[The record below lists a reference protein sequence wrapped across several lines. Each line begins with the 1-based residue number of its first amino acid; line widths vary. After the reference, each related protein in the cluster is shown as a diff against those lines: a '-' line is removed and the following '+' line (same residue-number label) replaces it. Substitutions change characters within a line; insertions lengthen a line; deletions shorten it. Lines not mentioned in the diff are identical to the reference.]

1 MALHPTIAAV
11 TDGIIKRSG
20 PVRARYLQLMD
31 EQSDRGVTRSTM
43 SCGNFAHGLAASEG
57 DKPAIRGNRAINIGI
72 VSAYNDM
79 LSAQAPDGRYPE
91 QMKLFAREVGAT
103 APVAGGV
110 PATGDADT
118 QGLAGVELSLFS
130 RDTIVRSTA
139 VALSPGMFE
148 AKALLGNRDPAAIQA
163 SPEALG
169 GGPLARVRDGDLRVS
184 ADTGELNALVD
195 PAEWEARDSTPAPA
209 AALGTGRELF
219 AMFRHGADEAE
230 KGASAMLAAMEELA

>member
-139 VALSPGMFE
+139 VALCPGMFE
-148 AKALLGNRDPAAIQA
+148 AKALLGNRDPAAIQV

-184 ADTGELNALVD
+184 ADTVNSTRWWIRRNGRRAIQPL
-195 PAEWEARDSTPAPA
+195 PPPPPRARDASCSPCSAVVPMKRKK
-209 AALGTGRELF
+209 GRLPCSPPW
-219 AMFRHGADEAE
+219 R
-230 KGASAMLAAMEELA
+230 S